1 MRILVVQIFMDYR
14 KDEKFVISTGENSM
28 FKYFF
33 EKTTKQSNGKYSFT
47 LLQKLGNDFTNGNYV
62 LHPKQLALLRY
73 VCSFLSQ

>member
-1 MRILVVQIFMDYR
+1 
-14 KDEKFVISTGENSM
+14 M

-33 EKTTKQSNGKYSFT
+33 EKTTKQSNGKSSST

>member
-1 MRILVVQIFMDYR
+1 MMKNLLFQQ
-14 KDEKFVISTGENSM
+14 GENAM

-33 EKTTKQSNGKYSFT
+33 EKTTKQSNGKSSFT